1 MLRKISYKFAIILA
15 ISISGIH
22 TTVMAQDYDV
32 SVYETP
38 RPVKITVY
46 DLQGKVT
53 DQATVECGV
62 WPDQLEAFKIVKAI
76 GRRLNMVRP
85 CRGQLTLNIKGQ
97 TKQIFFRQQDYRD
110 GRFGLSISGKGII
123 DRETTYRSWSGYV
136 PEVPLLHNKSAG
148 KTAPMGTVHKLFGP
162 PVDVPVTKE
171 NPKGWAVPPIA
182 KISAELVR

>member
-1 MLRKISYKFAIILA
+1 MLRKISYKFAVILA
-15 ISISGIH
+15 VSIAGVH
-22 TTVMAQDYDV
+22 TTVIAQDYDV

-53 DQATVECGV
+53 DQTTVECGV

-97 TKQIFFRQQDYRD
+97 TKQIFFSQQDYRD
-110 GRFGLSISGKGII
+110 GRFALMLSGKGII
-123 DRETTYRSWSGYV
+123 ARDAAYVSWSGYV

-148 KTAPMGTVHKLFGP
+148 KVEPMGHARNIPGLA
-162 PVDVPVTKE
+162 VDVPVTE
-171 NPKGWAVPPIA
+171 ANPRGWHNAPIA

>member
-1 MLRKISYKFAIILA
+1 MLRKMSYKFAVILA
-15 ISISGIH
+15 VSIAGIH

-53 DQATVECGV
+53 DQTTVECGV

-85 CRGQLTLNIKGQ
+85 CEGRLTLNIKGQ
-97 TKQIFFRQQDYRD
+97 EKQITFRQYQHTD

-123 DRETTYRSWSGYV
+123 DRETTYRSWGGYV
-136 PEVPLLHNKSAG
+136 PEVPSLTSKSAQ
-148 KTAPMGTVHKLFGP
+148 KAAPLGTVSQLFGP
-162 PVDVPVTKE
+162 PVEVPVTKE
-171 NPKGWAVPPIA
+171 NPKGWAVLPIA